1 LLIKIK
7 VVDLP
12 KLKNLNDG
20 IMDAKKTMMDAKNKA
35 LELLEKF
42 STRKDALLAVDMLIV
57 HLIAIKGKED
67 VAIFFLEDVKYHII
81 NN

>member
-1 LLIKIK
+1 
-7 VVDLP
+7 
-12 KLKNLNDG
+12 
-20 IMDAKKTMMDAKNKA
+20 MMDAKNKA

-57 HLIAIKGKED
+57 YLIARKGKED

>member
-1 LLIKIK
+1 MK
-7 VVDLP
+7 
-12 KLKNLNDG
+12 
-20 IMDAKKTMMDAKNKA
+20 AKNKA

-42 STRKDALLAVDMLIV
+42 STRKDALLAVDMLMV

-67 VAIFFLEDVKYHII
+67 VFIFFLEDVKYHII

>member
-1 LLIKIK
+1 LSIKIK
-7 VVDLP
+7 VVDLS
-12 KLKNLNDG
+12 KLKNLNDE
-20 IMDAKKTMMDAKNKA
+20 IMDAKNKA

-57 HLIAIKGKED
+57 YLIAIKGKED
-67 VAIFFLEDVKYHII
+67 VSTFFLEDVKYHII